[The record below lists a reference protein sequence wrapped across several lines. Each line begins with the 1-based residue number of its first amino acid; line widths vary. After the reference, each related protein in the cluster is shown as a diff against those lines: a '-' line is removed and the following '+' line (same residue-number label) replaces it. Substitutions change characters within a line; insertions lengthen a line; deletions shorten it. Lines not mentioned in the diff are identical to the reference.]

1 MEIWPNGILFEFGV
15 LKTHPKFTF
24 QNLRRIIN
32 YSVEKGSNGGG
43 YPLLSWTMW
52 RHMACNKLEIEE
64 QLAWA
69 YFEFFDAIQET
80 NVTER
85 VTKEKANFI
94 VRFHFFMSFSRH
106 NNVKQSFV

>member
-1 MEIWPNGILFEFGV
+1 MSREVEIWPNGILFEFGV

-80 NVTER
+80 NATER
-85 VTKEKANFI
+85 VTK
-94 VRFHFFMSFSRH
+94 VGSFL
-106 NNVKQSFV
+106 FL